1 MRSEGKQ
8 LSAASCEDDQLTVDN
23 LRQLLEIIS
32 KAGYGNMMLYLGEST
47 PLMRSSI
54 SIYYPENKLL
64 IRNGY
69 YDKAITGAADKMK
82 SSIVNAINEYISDC
96 CNAGILKDESEGV
109 NMWNID

>member
-1 MRSEGKQ
+1 MCEVKP
-8 LSAASCEDDQLTVDN
+8 LSVVSCEDDQLTVDN

-69 YDKAITGAADKMK
+69 YDKAITGAADK
-82 SSIVNAINEYISDC
+82 
-96 CNAGILKDESEGV
+96 
-109 NMWNID
+109 